1 MPRYFE
7 SLFKLE
13 ICKCKRFFAHSFRS
27 CVWQVPAISSY
38 SGFHL
43 PSLSTS
49 DPFAVVN
56 PTQHSLHPHHSEPF
70 PFAQLL
76 KSNLMFIG
84 AWNISCNSKIYS
96 PSPTERPHFGIF
108 CRFICCFGFF
118 LFFSLGRVIF
128 SCVCFVKIVLIVI
141 DFEKKILFIL
151 YLHLISLKQQI
162 FTLSNKEIVLWLYVL
177 KYLLF
182 FIFIVL

>member
-1 MPRYFE
+1 MPKYFE

-38 SGFHL
+38 PLSSPGSHL

-49 DPFAVVN
+49 YPFAVFN
-56 PTQHSLHPHHSEPF
+56 PTQHSLHPHHHGPF

-84 AWNISCNSKIYS
+84 AWNISCNSKIYF
-96 PSPTERPHFGIF
+96 PSPTERPLFGIF

-118 LFFSLGRVIF
+118 LFSLRRVIF
-128 SCVCFVKIVLIVI
+128 FCVCFIKIVLIVI
-141 DFEKKILFIL
+141 DFEKKNSI
-151 YLHLISLKQQI
+151 YSLPAFNLVKTTD
-162 FTLSNKEIVLWLYVL
+162 FHFV
-177 KYLLF
+177 
-182 FIFIVL
+182 